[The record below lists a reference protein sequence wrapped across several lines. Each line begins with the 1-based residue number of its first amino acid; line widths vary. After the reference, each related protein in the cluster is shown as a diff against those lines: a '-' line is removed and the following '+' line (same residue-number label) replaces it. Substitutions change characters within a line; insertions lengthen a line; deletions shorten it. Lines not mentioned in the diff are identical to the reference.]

1 MKLIPGVKYDPNYK
15 KETNAVTA
23 GIILLILPAL
33 FYLFVPYE
41 KKEISIGN
49 MSILAKIALVL
60 VDFLL
65 RALVTG
71 WVKTIAIKQNRDK
84 SIWGLFAFFFPS
96 VVLIII
102 GLTSKIDRTDE
113 VDSPATQA
121 SRKKLR
127 NNMTGL
133 FFVVLLTITALIICF
148 VKLYPRR

>member
-1 MKLIPGVKYDPNYK
+1 MKLIPGAKYDPTYK

-23 GIILLILPAL
+23 GIVLLILPLL

-41 KKEISIGN
+41 KKEISINN
-49 MSILAKIALVL
+49 MSVLAKIALVL
-60 VDFLL
+60 VDFLV

-102 GLTSKIDRTDE
+102 GFTGKIDRSGE

-121 SRKKLR
+121 ARKKLR

-133 FFVVLLTITALIICF
+133 FFVVLLTIIALIICF
-148 VKLYPRR
+148 VKLYPRH